1 MEADAHAK
9 LSVVALLDAAVT
21 TFLVR
26 RVVLGALVLLALSYG
41 TYWFFGQHFY
51 GAAYG
56 RPLTP
61 LWWHWLRGI
70 PSGRSL
76 HVRAFGFD
84 QPQLIPA
91 LGHTLTL
98 LGATFLLVIG
108 FSVALGVVAAVRTGS
123 AVDGLLRLIFYAVWS
138 LPAFLLALMLQ
149 TFVAWLGHPLPLVGW
164 AGFCPSPIV
173 GGFNNGPCPT
183 GVGIHYA
190 TNVLRHVALPAI
202 ALAAS
207 FIGLHGRYLR
217 SSLIVALDQPY
228 ATTARAKGL
237 PERAVV
243 LRHALRNSL
252 VAFSSAL
259 LLDFGAMFGAALA
272 VDWVFKI
279 GGIGSLFLDLIANQ
293 SIDPNAVTSVL
304 FVTALLVLL
313 ASLANDLVVPLLD
326 PRVRPQ

>member
-1 MEADAHAK
+1 LTAFIA
-9 LSVVALLDAAVT
+9 
-21 TFLVR
+21 R

-41 TYWFFGQHFY
+41 TYWFFGRHFY
-51 GAAYG
+51 GAAYK

-61 LWWHWLRGI
+61 LWWHWLKGI

-84 QPQLIPA
+84 QPQLVPA
-91 LGHTLTL
+91 LGHTIGLIL
-98 LGATFLLVIG
+98 ATFVLVIAL
-108 FSVALGVVAAVRTGS
+108 SLVLGVLAAVRSGG
-123 AVDGLLRLIFYAVWS
+123 AVDLVLRIFFYAAWS
-138 LPAFLLALMLQ
+138 LPAFLLALMVQ

-183 GVGIHYA
+183 GAGVHYA
-190 TNVLRHVALPAI
+190 TNVLRHVTLPAI

-207 FIGLHGRYLR
+207 FVGLHGRYLR
-217 SSLIVALDQPY
+217 SSLLVALDQPY
-228 ATTARAKGL
+228 VTTARAKGL

-259 LLDFGAMFGAALA
+259 LLDFGALFGGALA
-272 VDWVFKI
+272 VDWVFRL
-279 GGIGSLFLDLIANQ
+279 GGIGSLFLSLIANPA
-293 SIDPNAVTSVL
+293 IDPNAVTSVL
-304 FVTALLVLL
+304 LVTALLVLL

-326 PRVRPQ
+326 PRARP